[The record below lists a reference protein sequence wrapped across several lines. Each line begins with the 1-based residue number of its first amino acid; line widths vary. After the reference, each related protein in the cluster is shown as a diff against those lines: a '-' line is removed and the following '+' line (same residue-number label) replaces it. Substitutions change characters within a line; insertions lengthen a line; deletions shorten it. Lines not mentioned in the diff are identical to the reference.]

1 MDYIY
6 SIVMGIVQG
15 LTEFLPVSSSG
26 HLTLVQHI
34 FGVDGESNFFF
45 NIMLHVGTLFAVC
58 VFYYKLLWSLIKSF
72 FGLIKKIFTGKF
84 SWKNRTDDENMIFML
99 IIGLLPLFLLFVP
112 VPGTDMVFKDVSEM
126 FSGNKYLIYVAS
138 FLVITSILLWIGIA
152 CNKRTCT
159 HAIHSRKDLENEDGR
174 KNYNVLDAI
183 CVGVMQVFATLPG
196 ISRSGSTLAVGEM
209 RGINKQKAIDYT
221 PEETSLYYYLGLAK
235 YLNKDDAGALEALR
249 KGAANIKEDT
259 PMEISSR
266 IYMISGDILH
276 SMNLPEEAYAAY
288 DSCLNI
294 NPNEISCLNN
304 YAYYLSEEN
313 RDLKRAEQMSY
324 KTIKAEP
331 ENVSYL
337 DTYAWILYMQ
347 KRYEEA
353 RIYIDQALKND
364 STQTSSVIWEH
375 AGDIYIRLG
384 LKSDASNYW
393 QKAIDSGADNA
404 TEIRKKIARTKK

>member
-112 VPGTDMVFKDVSEM
+112 VPGTNMVFKDVSEM
-126 FSGNKYLIYVAS
+126 LSGNKYLIYVAS

-221 PEETSLYYYLGLAK
+221 FILGIPTILASAVFE
-235 YLNKDDAGALEALR
+235 LKDAL
-249 KGAANIKEDT
+249 G
-259 PMEISSR
+259 S
-266 IYMISGDILH
+266 
-276 SMNLPEEAYAAY
+276 
-288 DSCLNI
+288 
-294 NPNEISCLNN
+294 
-304 YAYYLSEEN
+304 
-313 RDLKRAEQMSY
+313 
-324 KTIKAEP
+324 
-331 ENVSYL
+331 NVSPTAEIGIVPLIIGMVVSAVVGYL
-337 DTYAWILYMQ
+337 AIIIFKWFLKTDKMYIFA
-347 KRYEEA
+347 
-353 RIYIDQALKND
+353 IYTAVIGIVGIIIALIEMNCGFNIF
-364 STQTSSVIWEH
+364 SHTP
-375 AGDIYIRLG
+375 L
-384 LKSDASNYW
+384 
-393 QKAIDSGADNA
+393 
-404 TEIRKKIARTKK
+404 

>member
-58 VFYYKLLWSLIKSF
+58 IFYYKLLWSLIKSF

-99 IIGLLPLFLLFVP
+99 IIGLLPLFLLFLP

-126 FSGNKYLIYVAS
+126 FSGNKYLIVVAS
-138 FLVITSILLWIGIA
+138 FLLITSILLWIGIA

-159 HAIHSRKDLENEDGR
+159 HSLHSRKDLNNVDGR
-174 KNYNVLDAI
+174 KNYTVLDAI

-221 PEETSLYYYLGLAK
+221 FVLGIPTILASAVFE
-235 YLNKDDAGALEALR
+235 LKDAL
-249 KGAANIKEDT
+249 
-259 PMEISSR
+259 
-266 IYMISGDILH
+266 
-276 SMNLPEEAYAAY
+276 
-288 DSCLNI
+288 
-294 NPNEISCLNN
+294 
-304 YAYYLSEEN
+304 
-313 RDLKRAEQMSY
+313 
-324 KTIKAEP
+324 
-331 ENVSYL
+331 
-337 DTYAWILYMQ
+337 
-347 KRYEEA
+347 
-353 RIYIDQALKND
+353 
-364 STQTSSVIWEH
+364 
-375 AGDIYIRLG
+375 
-384 LKSDASNYW
+384 
-393 QKAIDSGADNA
+393 GADVA
-404 TEIRKKIARTKK
+404 PTAELGIAPLIIGMVVSAVVGYLAIIIFKWFLKTDKMYIFAIYTAVIGIAGIIVALIEMNCGFNIFSHTPL